1 MVPAGGA
8 RDARLSPSAPSP
20 ATPRPSREASCGTK
34 MGSGGGRQPRGGRER
49 RRVPARRRASA
60 RQTQRL
66 ATWDVKAQGGVTKKT
81 CSRRRATTA
90 CGRAGPPGADSRR
103 AGGARGAP
111 SRVPRDSPASRRS
124 RRPGPASRRSLHRA
138 PFRGYARR
146 GSFACATPHLS
157 VERQTPSPGVLDP
170 RFAPESAARST
181 GTFEVDVRSKRA
193 ETLPSRAVNAPR
205 HARNRRALTRTV
217 AEREKRHLAG
227 VTSVWKLLFHDC
239 SGIARQV

>member
-20 ATPRPSREASCGTK
+20 VTPRPSREASCRTR
-34 MGSGGGRQPRGGRER
+34 MGSGGGRQSRGGRER

-66 ATWDVKAQGGVTKKT
+66 ARWDVKAQGGVTKQNVPEA
-81 CSRRRATTA
+81 SGDDGVRARGTA
-90 CGRAGPPGADSRR
+90 GRGFAPRGRR
-103 AGGARGAP
+103 AGCPFARSARFPRVAP
-111 SRVPRDSPASRRS
+111 LATTGTRVPPE
-124 RRPGPASRRSLHRA
+124 LHRT
-138 PFRGYARR
+138 PFHGYARR

-157 VERQTPSPGVLDP
+157 VDRRTPSPGVLDP
-170 RFAPESAARST
+170 RFAPKSAARST

-193 ETLPSRAVNAPR
+193 ATLPSRAVNAPR
-205 HARNRRALTRTV
+205 HARNRRALTRTIS
-217 AEREKRHLAG
+217 EREKRHLAG
-227 VTSVWKLLFHDC
+227 VTSVWKLLFDDC